1 MNDYFNQLVDT
12 RGQLAGLHSLI
23 DGYLKSLDQDDQLI
37 KDTYIKLLQHEVVVV
52 KEKLDKGIS

>member
-12 RGQLAGLHSLI
+12 RGQLAGLYSLI